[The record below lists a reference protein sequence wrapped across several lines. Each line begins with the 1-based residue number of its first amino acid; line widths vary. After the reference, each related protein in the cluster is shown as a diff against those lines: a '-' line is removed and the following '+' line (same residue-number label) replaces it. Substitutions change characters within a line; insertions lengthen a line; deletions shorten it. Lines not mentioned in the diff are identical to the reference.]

1 MQRDTGD
8 LAGAIATLEGVVRRG
23 IADQSMMVVLAGYL
37 QESGAL
43 DKSAALLEAVLAA
56 HPDYAEAYNCLG
68 VVHARQGRHA
78 DARAAFRK
86 VLELDPT
93 SAKAYENLAID
104 ELGAGDLNGA
114 AADLARALALDPRL
128 AERAQ
133 RARCGV
139 AAPGA
144 RGGGDCRVENRARAE
159 SADVRRALQPRHGA
173 RTKPAAATR
182 RGPTWSASSAKRRA
196 VATTRTS
203 ATAGP
208 ARRRARLD
216 RRSAALQGCRG
227 QIDVAQPFRA
237 AVAA

>member
-68 VVHARQGRHA
+68 VVRARQGRHA

-104 ELGAGDLNGA
+104 AMAAGDLNGA
-114 AADLARALALDPRL
+114 ADGPDAGAGARSAPGQ
-128 AERAQ
+128 RAQ
-133 RARCGV
+133 RARCRA

-144 RGGGDCRVENRARAE
+144 RGGRDCLVEDRAR
-159 SADVRRALQPRHGA
+159 S
-173 RTKPAAATR
+173 
-182 RGPTWSASSAKRRA
+182 
-196 VATTRTS
+196 
-203 ATAGP
+203 
-208 ARRRARLD
+208 
-216 RRSAALQGCRG
+216 
-227 QIDVAQPFRA
+227 
-237 AVAA
+237 